1 MARRDSNIDPFSAGE
16 PILPWRDPESEI
28 RDAED
33 ESEPYEA
40 PRYGD
45 DAPEPPVSDSLDLD
59 ARDTDRKATDGPK
72 KARTRRR
79 SADSPKRDAAREART
94 QAARGEAAGR
104 AVGRIVKILLSIWL
118 LFLFLSIGRS
128 IVSCATEP
136 SGPGAPDDSHEVYVP
151 DDLPALEE
159 DEDSPEAQCLEIANA
174 RMEHLMLPGSPEHDA
189 EAGRIAAAFAQRVE
203 TDFGSTPDELGI
215 DPSIVAEWVIS
226 SLVYE
231 ESSTNAFPEAED
243 PHASVYF
250 DIESCSMMTMYF
262 EFQSNLY
269 DYLRDQEL
277 YLLDIKQGKE
287 LDDAQKTDIA
297 GILQAAMVET
307 GSRESTM
314 CVRLTLQDGAWTID
328 EADFERYCDYAFGMP
343 A

>member
-1 MARRDSNIDPFSAGE
+1 MSKRDSNTDPFNAGE
-16 PILPWRDPESEI
+16 PTLPWQDPDSEAYDVADEPHEESR
-28 RDAED
+28 RDAGEAKGPWDAD
-33 ESEPYEA
+33 ESGTTSRGESGSE
-40 PRYGD
+40 RTKGR
-45 DAPEPPVSDSLDLD
+45 
-59 ARDTDRKATDGPK
+59 ARK
-72 KARTRRR
+72 R
-79 SADSPKRDAAREART
+79 STAAQEREASRRDRV
-94 QAARGEAAGR
+94 QQARGTSAGR
-104 AVGRIVKILLSIWL
+104 TAGRIFKVFLGIWLLSLLLSI
-118 LFLFLSIGRS
+118 GGG
-128 IVSCATEP
+128 IVSCVAGAFAP
-136 SGPGAPDDSHEVYVP
+136 STPEDPYDVP
-151 DDLPALEE
+151 AYDIPAFEE
-159 DEDSPEAQCLEIANA
+159 DENSPEAQSLELAST
-174 RMEHLMLPGSPEHDA
+174 RLEHLMLPGSPEHDA

-203 TDFGSTPDELGI
+203 TDFGRTPDELGI

-314 CVRLTLQDGAWTID
+314 CVRLTLQDGTWRVD
-328 EADFERYCDYAFGMP
+328 EDDFERYCDYAFGMP